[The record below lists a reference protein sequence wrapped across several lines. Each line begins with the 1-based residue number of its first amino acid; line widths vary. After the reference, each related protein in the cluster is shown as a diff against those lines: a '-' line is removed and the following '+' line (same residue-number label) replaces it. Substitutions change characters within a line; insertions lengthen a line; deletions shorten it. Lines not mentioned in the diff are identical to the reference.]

1 MPSTSATRS
10 ARCMAICN
18 DKHFGI
24 SMPTVVQ
31 PPVVTM
37 LVVLSAWLIH
47 ALLGPW
53 PMLVRV
59 PALGGGLVALGFS
72 VMMWARILFTS
83 RNTTLFVGRPSSQL
97 VCDGPF
103 RLSRNPMY
111 VGVVVSLVGLAL
123 WIGTWPFYLA
133 VPVTVLI
140 LNYVHIPREERLLRE
155 VFGEQYRAYCQEVRR
170 WL

>member
-1 MPSTSATRS
+1 MP
-10 ARCMAICN
+10 I
-18 DKHFGI
+18 
-24 SMPTVVQ
+24 VVQ

-47 ALLGPW
+47 AVLGPW
-53 PMLVRV
+53 QPIVSV
-59 PALGGGLVALGFS
+59 SVLGGVLVALGFS
-72 VMMWARILFTS
+72 CMMWARILFTS

-103 RLSRNPMY
+103 RWSRNPMY
-111 VGVVVSLVGLAL
+111 VGVLVSLVGLAL
-123 WIGTWPFYLA
+123 WGGTWPLYLA

-140 LNYVHIPREERLLRE
+140 LNSVHIPREERLLRE
-155 VFGEQYRAYCQEVRR
+155 VFGEQYLTYRKEVRR